1 MSKKIFYSN
10 AARRTLAKGME
21 VLVEAVSVTLGPR
34 GRNVVISNPY
44 GSPQIVNDGVTI
56 AKEIALK
63 DNTGNT
69 GVGLI
74 RQAASKTNDVAGD
87 GTTTSTVLAYAIVKE
102 GMKNIVAGANTT
114 ELKIGI
120 EKASTFLIKEINEN
134 AVPVESTES
143 IIQVAS
149 ISAGND
155 QAIGKMIAEALEKVG
170 KNGVISLEEGNTTTT
185 ELEIT
190 EGMNFEKGFIS
201 PYFIN
206 KPERLQ
212 VVFENPYVLIT
223 DKQIN
228 LIEQELLPILE
239 QIAPTKTPLLII
251 AQDIGQEALSTLV
264 LNTIRKTITAAGV
277 RTPAF
282 GDLRKSILQDIAIL
296 TNATLITEDAGLTL
310 KNVKLDLLGR
320 ARTIIIDKK
329 STIIVNDSTQ
339 EQVKLHC
346 NNLRKQINLTDDKY
360 EKEKLQNR
368 IAKLSGG
375 VAVIKVGAVTETE
388 MKDKKLRLE
397 DAINATKAAVE
408 EGIVPG
414 GGSTY
419 IKLGSRLSEWAGKN
433 LLGDELIGA
442 LIVAKAIEAPLRR
455 IAQNSGQ
462 NGSIIIEKIRKNSN
476 QFSYGYDAL
485 NNRFEDLYDVGIID
499 PAKVTRS
506 ALQNATS
513 IAAMIL
519 TTECLIV
526 DREIESVDN
535 LFKK

>member
-34 GRNVVISNPY
+34 GRNVVISNPF

-120 EKASTFLIKEINEN
+120 EKASIFLIKEINEN

-155 QAIGKMIAEALEKVG
+155 QNIGKMIAEALEKVG

-190 EGMNFEKGFIS
+190 EGMSFEKGFIS

-212 VVFENPYVLIT
+212 VVFENPYILIT

-264 LNTIRKTITAAGV
+264 LNTIRKTITAVGV

-296 TNATLITEDAGLTL
+296 TNGTLITEDAGLTL
-310 KNVKLDLLGR
+310 KTVKLESLGR

-339 EQVKLHC
+339 DQVKFHC

-360 EKEKLQNR
+360 EKEKLQTR

-375 VAVIKVGAVTETE
+375 IAVIKVGAVTETE
-388 MKDKKLRLE
+388 MKEKKLRLE

-419 IKLGSRLSEWAGKN
+419 IKLGARLIKWAGIN

-485 NNRFEDLYDVGIID
+485 NNCFDDLYDVGIID

-526 DREIESVDN
+526 DREIESID
-535 LFKK
+535 LY